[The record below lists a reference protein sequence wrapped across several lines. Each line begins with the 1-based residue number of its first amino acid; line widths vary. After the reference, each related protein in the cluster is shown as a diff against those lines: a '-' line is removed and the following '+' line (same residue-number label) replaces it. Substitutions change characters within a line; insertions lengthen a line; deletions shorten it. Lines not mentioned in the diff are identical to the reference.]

1 MSSSNSDANTLLNT
15 RSIVANLS
23 NADRDSAG
31 EELSPIFSNKPL
43 HLFAQSNQYLF
54 KASGSS
60 WHGGNSTHEY
70 VNYFI
75 RHGGQIGNRLVDPT
89 QAVPT
94 FEEIYEPLKSTHA
107 RLFAVWLGM
116 NKHKLLVP
124 DEKEAQPAIEAWM
137 LRPERRVFVS
147 TPMFAISVGIICLYT
162 LVTVIVYLRR
172 PGKYLPQ
179 MPTSIAALVTLFAA
193 SSVVEDMKNTSQLNE
208 KERTR
213 LLEDL
218 DQRYGYGSFVGG
230 EDGRVHIGIE
240 KVPFIRSRA
249 KTGWL
254 DNRGAFLRKRSAT

>member
-1 MSSSNSDANTLLNT
+1 MLVRIRWLVKCRPVTLKPTTSLDT

-23 NADRDSAG
+23 NAGRDSVG

-89 QAVPT
+89 RAVPT

-137 LRPERRVFVS
+137 LRPERRLFVS
-147 TPMFAISVGIICLYT
+147 TPMFAISVGILSLYT
-162 LVTVIVYLRR
+162 LVAVIVYPTDADLHGCSDYLVRCQLGGTRYEEYIATQREGANEVARGSRSTLWLWELRR
-172 PGKYLPQ
+172 RRGR
-179 MPTSIAALVTLFAA
+179 
-193 SSVVEDMKNTSQLNE
+193 SSAHWN
-208 KERTR
+208 
-213 LLEDL
+213 
-218 DQRYGYGSFVGG
+218 
-230 EDGRVHIGIE
+230 
-240 KVPFIRSRA
+240 
-249 KTGWL
+249 
-254 DNRGAFLRKRSAT
+254 